1 MPGFPSYC
9 TGSLLII
16 ASSITSCCC
25 PRIGRHDFSHAYP
38 SSPPNQVRLRYGPST
53 SYHFLQTPPL
63 ASDALVSW
71 ILFPVDGVRSLSSS
85 DWVCQLRW
93 ANKKRPPRRSGLF
106 YERSTSSCRLAT
118 ETNHVAGVANSQLLH
133 LLGRRIDRSRFRSR
147 RRLNSRSRLDH
158 GSRRAHDRSGTATNR
173 SSTTASGFCTA
184 RITSAGI
191 CTARV
196 ADGSTAADRFSR
208 TAALLVSEQAA

>member
-9 TGSLLII
+9 AGSLLII

-25 PRIGRHDFSHAYP
+25 PRIGRCDFSHAYP

-71 ILFPVDGVRSLSSS
+71 ILFPVDGVRSLAGS

-93 ANKKRPPRRSGLF
+93 ANKKTRR
-106 YERSTSSCRLAT
+106 
-118 ETNHVAGVANSQLLH
+118 N
-133 LLGRRIDRSRFRSR
+133 RFRR
-147 RRLNSRSRLDH
+147 VLDQSQDISPKSPLIPDF
-158 GSRRAHDRSGTATNR
+158 G
-173 SSTTASGFCTA
+173 
-184 RITSAGI
+184 
-191 CTARV
+191 
-196 ADGSTAADRFSR
+196 
-208 TAALLVSEQAA
+208 